1 MDLDALCLAVSDKT
15 GLSDATG
22 TADRTFLTRV
32 ANRSVREVL
41 LDARPYVVAGTIT
54 LTAGTTEYQL
64 ETALGQNLLSLE
76 GYVQT
81 SDAVRSLT
89 VVTEQELLERRQVS
103 PSGGPA
109 RRFTL
114 VGNNLLIVD
123 PEPGAG
129 ETWTVYYVP
138 YPTEMSSGSHDPS
151 NTTYGGIP
159 AEFHR
164 AIECY
169 MLAETYERLHDQE
182 AAVLWRQKY
191 DEEIVRTRKRLR
203 RRAGRRLPG
212 FVGAKYPDYTPS
224 SNRRDVYPE
233 Y

>member
-15 GLSDATG
+15 GLSDASG

-32 ANRSVREVL
+32 ANRAVREVL
-41 LDARPYVVAGTIT
+41 LDTRPYVVAGTIT
-54 LTAGTTEYQL
+54 LTSGQTEYQL
-64 ETALGQNLLSLE
+64 ETALGSNILSLE

-89 VVTEQELLERRQVS
+89 VVTEQELLERRQQS
-103 PSGGPA
+103 PAGGPA

-123 PEPGAG
+123 PEPGDG

-159 AEFHR
+159 AELHR
-164 AIECY
+164 CLEAY
-169 MLAETYERLHDQE
+169 MLMEAYERLHDQE
-182 AAVLWRQKY
+182 VAEIWRVRY
-191 DEEIVRTRKRLR
+191 DKEVHLARKRLR
-203 RRAGRRLPG
+203 RRAGRRLAG
-212 FVGAKYPDYTPS
+212 FPGAKYPEYTPH

-233 Y
+233 W